1 MGKDELI
8 VKLNKIL
15 ADEFEVEVSKL
26 TPEANI
32 KDTLMLNSL
41 DMVDMIAIIEYEFG
55 YKISTEDYK
64 KIKTF
69 VQLYDHLYSNIK
81 H

>member
-1 MGKDELI
+1 MEKDELI
-8 VKLNKIL
+8 GKLNKIL
-15 ADEFEVEVSKL
+15 ADEFEVELSKI

-41 DMVDMIAIIEYEFG
+41 DIVDMIAVIEYEFG
-55 YKISTEDYK
+55 YKISTDDYK
-64 KIKTF
+64 KIKSF
-69 VQLYDHLYSNIK
+69 AQLYDFLYKNIK

>member
-1 MGKDELI
+1 MEKNELI
-8 VKLNKIL
+8 GKLNKIL
-15 ADEFEVEVSKL
+15 SDEFEVELSKI

-41 DMVDMIAIIEYEFG
+41 DVVDMIAVIEYEFG
-55 YKISTEDYK
+55 YKISSDDYK

-69 VQLYDHLYSNIK
+69 AQLHDFLHSNITI
-81 H
+81 

>member
-1 MGKDELI
+1 MEKVELI
-8 VKLNKIL
+8 GKLNKIL
-15 ADEFEVEVSKL
+15 AEEFEVEESKI

-41 DMVDMIAIIEYEFG
+41 DIVDMIAIIEYEFG

-69 VQLYDHLYSNIK
+69 AQLYDFLYNNIK

>member
-1 MGKDELI
+1 MEKDELI
-8 VKLNKIL
+8 GKLNKIL
-15 ADEFEVEVSKL
+15 ADEFEVELSKI

-41 DMVDMIAIIEYEFG
+41 DIVDMIAVIEYVFG
-55 YKISTEDYK
+55 YKISTDDYK
-64 KIKTF
+64 KIKSF
-69 VQLYDHLYSNIK
+69 AQLYDFLYKNIK